1 MIIFVQQYLKSFF
14 QLNNLKMTGRLISM
28 LLLLVCTNLYAQ
40 LDQKIQNADLALA
53 TGDHKNAYIN
63 YKQILISLKPN
74 NIHYKDVV
82 NSYMLALFKLIND
95 TSDRYYWQTSLQLSN
110 EFINTL
116 KKDSSMLSDKVLR
129 RKYSVYERIIIG
141 YYGMK
146 QPELAKPW
154 QEKLYQAYF
163 NNEIK
168 QFWGYTLELI
178 PCGNYVLEVLETY
191 ETDDPEKKQ
200 KRPLPKYSFSLDQIK
215 PYLSADK
222 KNYRL
227 IKPRNSNEYML
238 YEVKVAK
245 FAEDSE
251 YLPLKKYTFK
261 EPLDYPKIREAVLEL
276 IQQCK

>member
-1 MIIFVQQYLKSFF
+1 MA
-14 QLNNLKMTGRLISM
+14 GRHTSI
-28 LLLLVCTNLYAQ
+28 LLLLLCTNLYAQ
-40 LDQKIQNADLALA
+40 LDQKIQNADLALT
-53 TGDHKNAYIN
+53 TGDHMNAYIN
-63 YKQILISLKPN
+63 YKQILTGLKPN

-95 TSDRYYWQTSLQLSN
+95 TSDRYYWQTSLQLSF

-116 KKDSSMLSDKVLR
+116 KRDSALLSDKVLR
-129 RKYSVYERIIIG
+129 RKYSVYERIIIA
-141 YYGMK
+141 YNGMK

-178 PCGNYVLEVLETY
+178 PCGNYVIEVSETY
-191 ETDDPEKKQ
+191 DTDDPKKKQ
-200 KRPLPKYSFSLDQIK
+200 KKPLPKYSFSLDQIK
-215 PYLSADK
+215 PKFSPWK
-222 KNYRL
+222 KNYYL

-238 YEVKVAK
+238 YEVKAAK
-245 FAEDSE
+245 LEKGSE

-261 EPLDYPKIREAVLEL
+261 EPLDYPKIREAILEL
-276 IQQCK
+276 IQCE